1 MEGVVFIFTY
11 RNDVRKILIPYLQKL
26 SPQQWNAD
34 AYHNTISWVIEHMAQ
49 TEDYWV
55 FQIGLSEESRLSGS
69 DQNPLAQYLQ
79 IRKETDQVL
88 QSLQAND
95 WDKLVD
101 VPDFSDGWKPPSEP
115 TIRWL
120 FHHVYSHEA
129 YHAGQIGVIA
139 KLNGFKGPLF

>member
-1 MEGVVFIFTY
+1 MFFIYTY
-11 RNDVRKILIPYLQKL
+11 RNDVRKVLIPYLQGL
-26 SPQQWNAD
+26 SPQQWDAD

-55 FQIGLSEESRLSGS
+55 FQIGLGEESRLSGS
-69 DQNPLAQYLQ
+69 DRNPLKQYLQ

-88 QSLQAND
+88 QSLQVKD
-95 WDKLVD
+95 WDRLVD

-115 TIRWL
+115 TMRWL

-139 KLNGFKGPLF
+139 RLNGFNGPLF

>member
-1 MEGVVFIFTY
+1 MIFIFTY
-11 RNDVRKILIPYLQKL
+11 RNDVRKILIPYLHKL
-26 SPQQWNAD
+26 SPQQWGAN

-55 FQIGLSEESRLSGS
+55 FQIGLSEENRLSGS
-69 DQNPLAQYLQ
+69 DLNPLEQYLQ

-88 QSLQAND
+88 QSLQASD
-95 WDKLVD
+95 WDRLVD

-139 KLNGFKGPLF
+139 RLNGFKGPLF

>member
-1 MEGVVFIFTY
+1 MKELFFIYTY
-11 RNDVRKILIPYLQKL
+11 RNDVRKVLIPYLQEL
-26 SPQQWNAD
+26 SPQQWDAD

-55 FQIGLSEESRLSGS
+55 FQIGLGEESRLSGS
-69 DQNPLAQYLQ
+69 DRNPLEQYLQ

-88 QSLQAND
+88 QSLQVKD
-95 WDKLVD
+95 WDRLVD

-115 TIRWL
+115 TMRWL

-139 KLNGFKGPLF
+139 KLNGFNGPLF